1 MTDTKSSKKFQL
13 FQCIECDYNTYR
25 KSQWQRHIAT
35 NKHQRLTNTYIES
48 THKYKCRCGKE
59 YKQRQSL
66 YNHKKRCKNLKTP
79 NHFLDGKQMANF
91 GKQMANSGKMSKNE
105 KLFKCEC
112 GKTYKHACSLSKH
125 KTKCIFQDS
134 PLMLVT
140 KSTDID
146 DMKTIIMNLIEQN
159 KEIIEQNTEL
169 ARKPTNITNNNTQF
183 NVMNYLNTECADAM
197 NISDFIND
205 FQFSLKDLETLGTKG
220 YQEAMEQTFIKQLFD
235 MDKTK
240 RPIHCSDKK
249 RKSFYIKDNDVWEK
263 DNNNEKL
270 ILSMKNLSNVHNK
283 AISNWQRSNNDWLD
297 NDRKH
302 DFYLKYVFEFTKCG
316 HEKERNKIINKL
328 VSLTIK

>member
-25 KSQWQRHIAT
+25 KSQWKRHIVT

-105 KLFKCEC
+105 KLFKCDC

-125 KTKCIFQDS
+125 KTTCNKQLDIVETKEDDIAS
-134 PLMLVT
+134 LTALV
-140 KSTDID
+140 KQ
-146 DMKTIIMNLIEQN
+146 LIEEN
-159 KEIIEQNTEL
+159 KEL
-169 ARKPTNITNNNTQF
+169 ARKPTTINNTQF

-197 NISDFIND
+197 NLSDFIND

-220 YQEAMEQTFIKQLFD
+220 YQEAMEQTFVKRLFD

-263 DNNNEKL
+263 DNNNVKL
-270 ILSMKNLSNVHNK
+270 ILSMKDISNVHNR
-283 AISNWQRSNNDWLD
+283 AISKWQQHNNDWLD

-328 VSLTIK
+328 SDLSLR